1 MHEQVAQ
8 TLMASAVAQFPLLH
22 LTPRT
27 TYIVSYGLLTRRQ
40 KVVYVLVWHVD
51 IRGRILPVSIALGSA
66 AHDSLYVVGEVA
78 IERPCTNLWAVAY
91 GFPEWSGVWRRTI
104 RILG

>member
-78 IERPCTNLWAVAY
+78 IGRPCTNLWAVAY
-91 GFPEWSGVWRRTI
+91 GFPEWSGV
-104 RILG
+104 